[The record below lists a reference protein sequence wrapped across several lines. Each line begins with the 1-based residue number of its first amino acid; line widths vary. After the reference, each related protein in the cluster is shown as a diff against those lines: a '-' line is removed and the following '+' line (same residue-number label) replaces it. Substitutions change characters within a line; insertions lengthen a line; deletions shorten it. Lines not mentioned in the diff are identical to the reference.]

1 MIEIA
6 HYSTFSAAHVIV
18 TIYSCLFSGL
28 KKPRSLMV
36 GRIELFLR
44 DYKVKFREW
53 KLTDSFLF

>member
-36 GRIELFLR
+36 GRTLERLQSE
-44 DYKVKFREW
+44 V
-53 KLTDSFLF
+53 